1 MKNRIVFYIIY
12 FMIIVIIATFFVLLK
27 YYPVGLEKKV
37 LDINWYYYDSKTG
50 YYNKLYIND
59 GYLNYYKAD
68 NTSVQN
74 IYDNCSKYTYK
85 KKKKEFTLN
94 CGEKLLINSYNNDKL
109 SLLINNKEFLFFKNP
124 FDSLNYEFEKYYNQ
138 SISEY
143 KIQRMQG
150 IDFIKIN
157 YDRMMELLD
166 INENQTFLIYGDN
179 CSSVECALLLDVV
192 EKWISTNENIYYV
205 NISKFDNKQMT
216 KLNKKNDKF
225 LLDSSYYND
234 VYPRIVVTK
243 KNKILDDYLFK
254 CKGFNCSKYI
264 RN

>member
-1 MKNRIVFYIIY
+1 M
-12 FMIIVIIATFFVLLK
+12 
-27 YYPVGLEKKV
+27 
-37 LDINWYYYDSKTG
+37 
-50 YYNKLYIND
+50 
-59 GYLNYYKAD
+59 
-68 NTSVQN
+68 
-74 IYDNCSKYTYK
+74 
-85 KKKKEFTLN
+85 KKEFTLN

-205 NISKFDNKQMT
+205 NISEFDNKQMT

>member
-1 MKNRIVFYIIY
+1 MIFV
-12 FMIIVIIATFFVLLK
+12 IIVTIFVLSK
-27 YYPVGLEKKV
+27 YSSTSMDESLYNTIWYDY
-37 LDINWYYYDSKTG
+37 DIKTG
-50 YYNKLYIND
+50 YYNKFIIREKELD
-59 GYLNYYKAD
+59 FYKSD
-68 NTSVQN
+68 NTHIQTLYDTCTRYSFDKRKGVYILDCNEKIRIDDIKEDSIN
-74 IYDNCSKYTYK
+74 I
-85 KKKKEFTLN
+85 E
-94 CGEKLLINSYNNDKL
+94 ING
-109 SLLINNKEFLFFKNP
+109 KNYRYYSNP
-124 FDSLNYEFEKYYNQ
+124 YDSLNYEFEKYYNQ

-205 NISKFDNKQMT
+205 NISEFDNKQMI
-216 KLNKKNDKF
+216 KLTKKNDKF